1 MKGQKRFAKLLCTVG
16 ILTLTM
22 VGSQAIQALA
32 LQAQPHPAAQAKL
45 PPRPPAR
52 PAQPQAKPVQ
62 PQARPAQ
69 PQIKTAQPQVKTAQP
84 QVKTAQPQVKTAQ
97 PQVKTAPP
105 RTLPTRPTQPPAKT
119 QSQAKGQPPTDNRQ
133 PPSGGSKRVSD
144 HEFQPK
150 ATVKTPNGSAKTDAH
165 GHVRTL
171 TTSAGT
177 THYGAHNERRTESKV
192 KDGRLVGYS
201 AHRGSLERDVPG
213 HPGLHQRTSGAGS
226 KYSTHMY
233 RDGSYRGMHYERY
246 VPSVRYNSRFYGW
259 ETRRWATP
267 VAYNWG
273 WQGQPWLTAAGGYF
287 TPASSYA
294 DAAAML
300 ADYII
305 AQELQEE
312 YAVRQEAGDTTVN
325 SGPVTPI
332 SDDVRA
338 RLAAEVRLGIE
349 NEQSGTT
356 STGGESAPEALDPKI
371 QTFLVSSTLSLDTAG
386 DTCPLAPGDVL
397 FRVDANLLG
406 TKVNIRVEDSQPG
419 DCPVSTVSQ
428 LEIATLQEMH
438 NHFREQMDDG
448 QKVEAENEGKNGL
461 PAGPAA
467 GGTTT
472 EDGQNAVD
480 DSAALSADLAQQ
492 QQQASADEQQLQQAD
507 APAPA
512 AQRASLPPAR
522 PAIQIGLDFA
532 QVQRIAGP
540 PMRFQ
545 PVPPVGMIYYYNGYR
560 VLFSRG
566 KVVGVR

>member
-1 MKGQKRFAKLLCTVG
+1 MNVQERFAKLLCTVG

-22 VGSQAIQALA
+22 IGMPAIQALA
-32 LQAQPHPAAQAKL
+32 LQTQPHPAAPAKL
-45 PPRPPAR
+45 PPRPPA
-52 PAQPQAKPVQ
+52 KP
-62 PQARPAQ
+62 
-69 PQIKTAQPQVKTAQP
+69 
-84 QVKTAQPQVKTAQ
+84 AQ

-105 RTLPTRPTQPPAKT
+105 KTLPTKPTQPPAKT
-119 QSQAKGQPPTDNRQ
+119 LPPVKDQRQAGNGQQGKGQQ
-133 PPSGGSKRVSD
+133 QAGSGQQSGQGQQQSRGSQRASSQS
-144 HEFQPK
+144 FQK
-150 ATVKTPNGSAKTDAH
+150 NATLKTGNGSAKTDAQ

-171 TTSAGT
+171 TTSSGT

-213 HPGLHQRTSGAGS
+213 HPGLHQRTSMAGS
-226 KYSTHMY
+226 NFSTHMY

-294 DAAAML
+294 DASALL

-312 YAVRQEAGDTTVN
+312 YAVRQEAGDTTGN
-325 SGPVTPI
+325 SGSVTPI

-349 NEQSGTT
+349 KEQSETT
-356 STGGESAPEALDPKI
+356 SNGGESVPEALDPKI

-397 FRVDANLLG
+397 FRVDANLIG

-428 LEIATLQEMH
+428 LEVATLQEMH

-467 GGTTT
+467 GGTATD
-472 EDGQNAVD
+472 DGRNAVD
-480 DSAALSADLAQQ
+480 DSVALSADLAQQ

-507 APAPA
+507 APAPPV
-512 AQRASLPPAR
+512 QRASAPPAR
-522 PAIQIGLDFA
+522 PAIQIGFDFA

-545 PVPPVGMIYYYNGYR
+545 SVPPVGMIYYYNGYR

>member
-1 MKGQKRFAKLLCTVG
+1 MNGHERFSKLLCTVG

-22 VGSQAIQALA
+22 IGTQAIEAGA
-32 LQAQPHPAAQAKL
+32 LQVQPHPAAQ

-52 PAQPQAKPVQ
+52 PAQPP
-62 PQARPAQ
+62 ARP
-69 PQIKTAQPQVKTAQP
+69 
-84 QVKTAQPQVKTAQ
+84 AQPQVKTAQ

-105 RTLPTRPTQPPAKT
+105 RTTPTRPTQPPAKT
-119 QSQAKGQPPTDNRQ
+119 PPAGKDQRQTGNGQQNGGNGQQGKGPQQAASGQQSGKGPQQ
-133 PPSGGSKRVSD
+133 SHGSQSASNQK
-144 HEFQPK
+144 FQK
-150 ATVKTPNGSAKTDAH
+150 NAILKTRNGSAKTDGQ

-213 HPGLHQRTSGAGS
+213 HPGLHQRTSVAGS
-226 KYSTHMY
+226 NYSTRMY

-259 ETRRWATP
+259 ETRRWAAP

-294 DAAAML
+294 DASAML

-325 SGPVTPI
+325 SGPVAPI

-349 NEQSGTT
+349 KEQSGTN

-428 LEIATLQEMH
+428 LEVATLQEMH

-467 GGTTT
+467 GGTATD
-472 EDGQNAVD
+472 DGQNAVD

-507 APAPA
+507 APAPPV
-512 AQRASLPPAR
+512 QRAPVPPAR
-522 PAIQIGLDFA
+522 PAIQNGLDFA

-545 PVPPVGMIYYYNGYR
+545 PVPPAGMIYYYNGYR